1 MEVSETQIMKSTSI
15 LSFPAKGLIGTRPTR
30 FPAGFFTRNFDSVGC
45 LVSFHCTSYFFC
57 ISFRCIFGS
66 QSSFVFPTIR
76 SIFHARRRPSYASH
90 CALHAFASSCFI
102 FPLKMFKVVETSC
115 DSCYC
120 PQVPH
125 LKDRTP
131 VLRWKVTS
139 TATSFG

>member
-1 MEVSETQIMKSTSI
+1 MKSTSI

-30 FPAGFFTRNFDSVGC
+30 FPAGFFTKNFDSVGC

-76 SIFHARRRPSYASH
+76 FIFHQRRRPSYASH

-102 FPLKMFKVVETSC
+102 FPLKMFTV
-115 DSCYC
+115 
-120 PQVPH
+120 
-125 LKDRTP
+125 
-131 VLRWKVTS
+131 RWSKPRVILV
-139 TATSFG
+139 TATSSAFERLDPSLAMEGDIHSYFFRLIIV